1 MPLTGCF
8 LHESHQPSAIS
19 TQLRAFMLRC
29 VRQDMWVIKKV
40 LDITVSHIYR
50 DSGIS
55 YNILKHKNVQARSSL
70 KGNPVKIRNGP
81 AAVIGDEHRIMSLRP
96 TGCGKARLLE
106 RSESQK
112 TCLNRM
118 WLFIRH
124 WINHYTWIK
133 NGISRLA
140 PMRWLGDFFLPIQ
153 FSTMVSCG
161 QNHGAEQGWQL
172 NLRRTTWKERDGLEL
187 YVLWWFAWWLPVLL
201 PTAMVTDT
209 MLKKR

>member
-1 MPLTGCF
+1 MFNNWLLLPMVFNTYSGPQDFWNSELIDPATTKNKTPAATMPLTGCF

-124 WINHYTWIK
+124 
-133 NGISRLA
+133 
-140 PMRWLGDFFLPIQ
+140 
-153 FSTMVSCG
+153 
-161 QNHGAEQGWQL
+161 
-172 NLRRTTWKERDGLEL
+172 
-187 YVLWWFAWWLPVLL
+187 
-201 PTAMVTDT
+201 
-209 MLKKR
+209 